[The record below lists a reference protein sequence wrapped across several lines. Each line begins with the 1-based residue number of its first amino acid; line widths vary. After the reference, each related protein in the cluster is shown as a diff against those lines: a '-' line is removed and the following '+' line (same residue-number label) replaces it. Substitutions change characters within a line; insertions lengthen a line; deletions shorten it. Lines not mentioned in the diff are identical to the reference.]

1 MHAAALFTFLTSS
14 YKRQAIAA
22 ASARIRAVMGKQSDS
37 LFQRAQEVIPGGV
50 NSPVRAFRG
59 VGGTPPFIE
68 MAQGSR
74 IFDADNLQYIDCV
87 GSWGPMILGHGHRYV
102 VEAVKK
108 AATRGFSFGAP
119 TAGEIE
125 LAEMV
130 VQAIPSI
137 EMLRLVNSGTEATMS
152 ALRLARAATGRNK
165 VMKFDGGYH
174 GHVDSLLVKAG
185 SGGAT
190 FNVPDSAGVPAEV
203 TKLTVSVAY
212 NDLEAVR
219 AAVDDDL
226 AAIIVEPVA
235 GNMGCIPPAD
245 GFLQGLR
252 EICDANGSLLIFD
265 EVMTGFR
272 VAYGGAQALYGVKPD
287 ITTLGKII
295 GGGMPIGAYGAKA
308 DLMKLVSPLGPMY
321 QAGTLSGNPVAVAA
335 GKSTLS
341 VLKNSSIYADL
352 EERSGEFEAGVRAA
366 AEKHNVPV
374 TFNRVGSMW
383 TLFFNDGPV
392 TDFESANRSD
402 RDKFARFFHLML
414 GEGVYLPPSQLEAAF
429 FSAAHA
435 KKDISQLIER
445 ADRVLKKIA
454 WEFEK

>member
-1 MHAAALFTFLTSS
+1 
-14 YKRQAIAA
+14 
-22 ASARIRAVMGKQSDS
+22 MGKQSEA

-59 VGGTPPFIE
+59 VGGAPLFID

-74 IFDADNLQYIDCV
+74 IFDVDNLQYIDCV
-87 GSWGPMILGHGHRYV
+87 GSWGPMILGHCHRYV

-108 AATRGFSFGAP
+108 AATRGSSFGAP
-119 TAGEIE
+119 TLGEIE

-130 VQAIPSI
+130 IQAVPSM
-137 EMLRLVNSGTEATMS
+137 EMLRLVSSGTEATMS
-152 ALRLARAATGRNK
+152 ALRLARAATGRKK

-190 FNVPDSAGVPAEV
+190 FNNPDSAGVPEEV

-219 AAVDDDL
+219 AAMDDDV

-235 GNMGCIPPAD
+235 GNMGCVPPAP
-245 GFLQGLR
+245 GFLEGLR
-252 EICDANGSLLIFD
+252 QICDERGALLILD

-272 VAYGGAQALYGVKPD
+272 VAYGGAQQLYGIKPD

-295 GGGMPIGAYGAKA
+295 GGGMPIGAYGASRE
-308 DLMKLVSPLGPMY
+308 LMQLVSPLGPMY

-335 GKSTLS
+335 GRATLG

-352 EERSGEFEAGVRAA
+352 EERSGEFEKGVKAA
-366 AEKHNVPV
+366 AEKHGVAV
-374 TFNRVGSMW
+374 TMNRVGSMW
-383 TLFFNDGPV
+383 TIFFNDGPV
-392 TDFESANRSD
+392 TDFESANRSN
-402 RDKFARFFHLML
+402 REKFARFFHLML

-435 KKDISQLIER
+435 KKDITQMIER
-445 ADRVLKKIA
+445 VDRVLKKIA
-454 WEFEK
+454 WEFEQ

>member
-1 MHAAALFTFLTSS
+1 LG
-14 YKRQAIAA
+14 Q
-22 ASARIRAVMGKQSDS
+22 
-37 LFQRAQEVIPGGV
+37 GG
-50 NSPVRAFRG
+50 
-59 VGGTPPFIE
+59 
-68 MAQGSR
+68 R

-125 LAEMV
+125 LAEMI

-137 EMLRLVNSGTEATMS
+137 EMIRLVNSGTEATMS

-165 VMKFDGGYH
+165 IIKFDGGYH

-190 FNVPDSAGVPAEV
+190 FNLPDSAGIPAEV
-203 TKLTVSVAY
+203 TKLTISVPY

-219 AAVDDDL
+219 AAIDDDL

-252 EICDANGSLLIFD
+252 DICDKNGSLLILD

-272 VAYGGAQALYGVKPD
+272 VSYGGAQALYNIKPD

-295 GGGMPIGAYGAKA
+295 GGGMPIGAYGGRA

-321 QAGTLSGNPVAVAA
+321 QAGTLSGNPIAVAA

-352 EERSGEFEAGVRAA
+352 EERSAEFAFGVTSAA
-366 AEKHNVPV
+366 SKHGVSV
-374 TFNRVGSMW
+374 TLNRVGSMW
-383 TLFFNDGPV
+383 TLFFTEGPV
-392 TDFESANRSD
+392 FDFTSANTSD

-435 KKDISQLIER
+435 KKDILQLIER
-445 ADRVLKKIA
+445 ADRSLKKVA
-454 WEFEK
+454 WDFEK

>member
-1 MHAAALFTFLTSS
+1 MAKHSEA
-14 YKRQAIAA
+14 
-22 ASARIRAVMGKQSDS
+22 

-59 VGGTPPFIE
+59 VGGAPLFIE

-87 GSWGPMILGHGHRYV
+87 GSWGPMILGHCHRYV

-119 TAGEIE
+119 TLGEIE

-130 VQAIPSI
+130 VQAVPSI

-152 ALRLARAATGRNK
+152 ALRLARAATGRKK

-185 SGGAT
+185 SGAAT
-190 FNVPDSAGVPAEV
+190 FNHPDSAGVPAEV
-203 TKLTVSVAY
+203 TNLTVSVPY
-212 NDLEAVR
+212 NDLQAVR
-219 AAVDDDL
+219 DAMDSDV

-235 GNMGCIPPAD
+235 GNMGCVPPAE

-252 EICDANGSLLIFD
+252 QICDEKGVLLILD

-272 VAYGGAQALYGVKPD
+272 VSYGGAQQLYGIKPD

-295 GGGMPIGAYGAKA
+295 GGGMPIGAYGASRK
-308 DLMKLVSPLGPMY
+308 LMEMVSPLGPMY

-335 GKSTLS
+335 GRATLS

-366 AEKHNVPV
+366 AEKHNVAV
-374 TFNRVGSMW
+374 TMNRVGSMW
-383 TLFFNDGPV
+383 TIFFNDGPV
-392 TDFESANRSD
+392 TDFESANRSN
-402 RDKFARFFHLML
+402 REKFARFFHLML

-435 KKDISQLIER
+435 KKDILQMIER
-445 ADRVLKKIA
+445 VDRVLKKIA

>member
-1 MHAAALFTFLTSS
+1 
-14 YKRQAIAA
+14 
-22 ASARIRAVMGKQSDS
+22 MGKNSDS
-37 LFQRAQEVIPGGV
+37 YFQRAQEIIPGGV

-68 MAQGSR
+68 QAQGSR

-119 TAGEIE
+119 TIGEVE
-125 LAEMV
+125 LAEMI
-130 VQAIPSI
+130 VQAMPSI

-165 VMKFDGGYH
+165 IVKFDGGYH

-212 NDLEAVR
+212 NNLDAVR
-219 AAVDDDL
+219 AVMDSEVAAV
-226 AAIIVEPVA
+226 IVEPVA
-235 GNMGCIPPAD
+235 GNMGVVPPAD
-245 GFLQGLR
+245 GFLKGLR
-252 EICDANGSLLIFD
+252 EICDQHGALLILD

-272 VAYGGAQALYGVKPD
+272 VAYSGAQSLYDVKPD
-287 ITTLGKII
+287 ITTLGKVI
-295 GGGMPIGAYGAKA
+295 GGGMPIGAYGGRR
-308 DLMKLVSPLGPMY
+308 DLMQLVSPLGPMY
-321 QAGTLSGNPVAVAA
+321 QAGTLSGNPIAVAA
-335 GKSTLS
+335 GKATLG
-341 VLKNSSIYADL
+341 VLKNSGIYSDL
-352 EERSGEFEAGVRAA
+352 EERSAEFQDGVRKA
-366 AEKHNVPV
+366 AEKHGVPI

-383 TLFFNDGPV
+383 TIFFTDGPV
-392 TDFESANRSD
+392 TDFESANRSN
-402 RDKFARFFHLML
+402 RDKFARFFHIML
-414 GEGVYLPPSQLEAAF
+414 SEGVYLPPSQLEAAF

-435 KKDISQLIER
+435 KKDILQLIER
-445 ADRVLKKIA
+445 ADRALKKVA
-454 WEFEK
+454 WDFDK

>member
-1 MHAAALFTFLTSS
+1 
-14 YKRQAIAA
+14 
-22 ASARIRAVMGKQSDS
+22 MGKQSEA
-37 LFQRAQEVIPGGV
+37 LFQRAQEIIPGGV
-50 NSPVRAFRG
+50 NSPVRAFRA

-68 MAQGSR
+68 QGQGSR
-74 IFDADNLQYIDCV
+74 VFDADNLQYIDCV

-102 VEAVKK
+102 VEAVKR

-119 TAGEIE
+119 TIGEVE

-130 VQAIPSI
+130 IAAVPSI
-137 EMLRLVNSGTEATMS
+137 EMLRLVNSGTEAAMS
-152 ALRLARAATGRNK
+152 ALRLARAVTGRK
-165 VMKFDGGYH
+165 KILKFDGGYH

-203 TKLTVSVAY
+203 TQLTVSVPY
-212 NDLEAVR
+212 NHLDAVTN
-219 AAVDDDL
+219 AFEEHGDDV

-235 GNMGCIPPAD
+235 GNMGCVPPAE

-252 EICDANGSLLIFD
+252 AICDERGSLLIFD

-272 VAYGGAQALYGVKPD
+272 VSYGGAQELYGVKPD

-295 GGGMPIGAYGAKA
+295 GGGMPIGAYGGSKKI
-308 DLMKLVSPLGPMY
+308 MQTVSPLGPMY

-335 GKSTLS
+335 GKSTLG
-341 VLKNSSIYADL
+341 VLKNSSIYRDL
-352 EERSGEFEAGVRAA
+352 EERSSEFEQGVRRA
-366 AEKHNVPV
+366 AEKHGVPI

-383 TLFFNDGPV
+383 TIFFTEGPV
-392 TDFESANRSD
+392 TDWESANKSN
-402 RDKFARFFHLML
+402 RDKFARFFHVML
-414 GEGVYLPPSQLEAAF
+414 AEGVYLPPSQMESAF

-435 KKDISQLIER
+435 KKDIQQLIDRAER
-445 ADRVLKKIA
+445 ALKKVA

>member
-1 MHAAALFTFLTSS
+1 
-14 YKRQAIAA
+14 
-22 ASARIRAVMGKQSDS
+22 MGKHSEA

-59 VGGTPPFIE
+59 VGGAPLFID

-108 AATRGFSFGAP
+108 AATRGFSYGAP

-130 VQAIPSI
+130 IQAVPSM
-137 EMLRLVNSGTEATMS
+137 EMVRLVNSGTEATMS
-152 ALRLARAATGRNK
+152 ALRLARAATGRSK
-165 VMKFDGGYH
+165 ILKFEGGYH

-190 FNVPDSAGVPAEV
+190 FNVPDSAGVPVE
-203 TKLTVSVAY
+203 LTNLTLIARY
-212 NDLEAVR
+212 NDLEDVR
-219 AAVDDDL
+219 EKMSGEV

-235 GNMGCIPPAD
+235 GNMGCIPPQP
-245 GFLQGLR
+245 GFLEGLR
-252 EICDANGSLLIFD
+252 ALCDEHGALLILD

-272 VAYGGAQALYGVKPD
+272 VAYGGAQQRFDIRPD

-295 GGGMPIGAYGAKA
+295 GGGMPIGAYGAPRK
-308 DLMKLVSPLGPMY
+308 LMELVSPIGPMY

-335 GKSTLS
+335 GRATLS
-341 VLKNSSIYADL
+341 VLRNSSIYDDL
-352 EERSGEFEAGVRAA
+352 EERSAEFEQGVLAA
-366 AEKHNVPV
+366 ADKHNVPL
-374 TFNRVGSMW
+374 TMNRVGSMW
-383 TLFFNDGPV
+383 TIFFTEGPV
-392 TDFESANRSD
+392 TDFDSANQSNRE
-402 RDKFARFFHLML
+402 KFARFFHLML

-435 KKDISQLIER
+435 KKDISQMVER
-445 ADRVLKKIA
+445 VDRVLKKLA
-454 WEFEK
+454 WEFGS

>member
-1 MHAAALFTFLTSS
+1 MAKNSET
-14 YKRQAIAA
+14 Y
-22 ASARIRAVMGKQSDS
+22 
-37 LFQRAQEVIPGGV
+37 FQRAQEIIPGGV

-68 MAQGSR
+68 QAQGSR
-74 IFDADNLQYIDCV
+74 IFDADNLLYIDCV

-119 TAGEIE
+119 TYAEVE

-130 VQAIPSI
+130 VQAMPSI

-165 VMKFDGGYH
+165 IMKFDGGYH

-185 SGGAT
+185 SGSAT
-190 FNVPDSAGVPAEV
+190 FNVPDSAGVPADV
-203 TKLTVSVAY
+203 TKLTISVRY
-212 NDLEAVR
+212 NDLDAVR
-219 AAVDDDL
+219 GAIDNDV

-235 GNMGCIPPAD
+235 GNMGCVPPAD

-252 EICDANGSLLIFD
+252 EICDRGGALLIFD

-272 VAYGGAQALYGVKPD
+272 VAYSGAQSLYNVKPD
-287 ITTLGKII
+287 ITTLGKVI
-295 GGGMPIGAYGAKA
+295 GGGMPIGAYGGRKE
-308 DLMKLVSPLGPMY
+308 LMQLVSPLGPMY
-321 QAGTLSGNPVAVAA
+321 QAGTLSGNPIAVAA
-335 GKSTLS
+335 GKATLG
-341 VLKNSSIYADL
+341 VLKNSSIYNDL
-352 EERSGEFEAGVRAA
+352 EERSAEFEDGVRRA
-366 AEKHNVPV
+366 AEKHGVPIA
-374 TFNRVGSMW
+374 FNRVGSMW
-383 TLFFNDGPV
+383 TMFFTDAPV
-392 TDFESANRSD
+392 TDFDSANRSN
-402 RDKFARFFHLML
+402 REKFARFFHLML

-435 KKDISQLIER
+435 KKDILQLIER
-445 ADRVLKKIA
+445 VDRALKKVA

>member
-1 MHAAALFTFLTSS
+1 
-14 YKRQAIAA
+14 
-22 ASARIRAVMGKQSDS
+22 MGKQSDAF
-37 LFQRAQEVIPGGV
+37 FQRAQAVIPGGV

-108 AATRGFSFGAP
+108 AATKGFSFGAP
-119 TAGEIE
+119 TIGEVE

-130 VQAIPSI
+130 IAAFPSI

-165 VMKFDGGYH
+165 IMKFDGGYH

-203 TKLTVSVAY
+203 TKLTISVPY

-219 AAVDDDL
+219 AAMDDQV

-235 GNMGCIPPAD
+235 GNMGCVPPSE

-252 EICDANGSLLIFD
+252 KICDERGALLILD

-272 VAYGGAQALYGVKPD
+272 VAYGGAQSLYNVRPD

-295 GGGMPIGAYGAKA
+295 GGGMPIGAYGASRK
-308 DLMKLVSPLGPMY
+308 LMEMVSPLGPVY

-335 GKSTLS
+335 GRATLG
-341 VLKNSSIYADL
+341 VLKNSSIYQDL
-352 EERSGEFEAGVRAA
+352 EERTAEFEDGVRRSAQ
-366 AEKHNVPV
+366 KHGVPIQ
-374 TFNRVGSMW
+374 FNRVGSMW
-383 TLFFNDGPV
+383 TIFFADSMV
-392 TDFESANRSD
+392 TDFESANRSN
-402 RDKFARFFHLML
+402 RDKFARFFHVML
-414 GEGVYLPPSQLEAAF
+414 AEGVYLPPSQMEAAF

-435 KKDISQLIER
+435 KKDILQLIQR
-445 ADRVLKKIA
+445 ADRGLKKVA

>member
-1 MHAAALFTFLTSS
+1 
-14 YKRQAIAA
+14 
-22 ASARIRAVMGKQSDS
+22 MGKNSES
-37 LFQRAQEVIPGGV
+37 LFQRAQEIIPGGV
-50 NSPVRAFRG
+50 NSPVRAFKA
-59 VGGTPPFIE
+59 VGGTPRFIE
-68 MAQGSR
+68 QAQGSR

-119 TAGEIE
+119 TVGEIE
-125 LAEMV
+125 LAEMI
-130 VQAIPSI
+130 VQAMPSI
-137 EMLRLVNSGTEATMS
+137 EMVRLVNSGTEAAMS
-152 ALRLARAATGRNK
+152 ALRLARAATGRK
-165 VMKFDGGYH
+165 KILKFDGGYH
-174 GHVDSLLVKAG
+174 GHVDSLLVRAG

-203 TKLTVSVAY
+203 TQLTVSVPY
-212 NDLEAVR
+212 NHLDAVTN
-219 AAVDDDL
+219 AMDEHGDDV

-235 GNMGCIPPAD
+235 GNMGCVPPRE

-252 EICDANGSLLIFD
+252 AICDERGALLIFD

-272 VAYGGAQALYGVKPD
+272 VGYSGAQALYDVRPD

-295 GGGMPIGAYGAKA
+295 GGGMPIGAYGGRR
-308 DLMKLVSPLGPMY
+308 DLMQLVSPLGPMY

-341 VLKNSSIYADL
+341 VLKNSSIYTDL
-352 EERSGEFEAGVRAA
+352 EERSAEFEAGVKRAA
-366 AEKHNVPV
+366 DKHGVPI

-383 TLFFNDGPV
+383 TMFFTEGPV
-392 TDFESANRSD
+392 VDYESANRSN
-402 RDKFARFFHLML
+402 RDKFARFFHVML
-414 GEGVYLPPSQLEAAF
+414 SEGVYLPPSQLEAAF

-435 KKDISQLIER
+435 KKDILQLIER
-445 ADRVLKKIA
+445 AERALKKVA
-454 WEFEK
+454 WDFEK

>member
-1 MHAAALFTFLTSS
+1 
-14 YKRQAIAA
+14 
-22 ASARIRAVMGKQSDS
+22 MGKQSEAY
-37 LFQRAQEVIPGGV
+37 FQRAQEVIPGGV
-50 NSPVRAFRG
+50 NSPVRAFRA
-59 VGGTPPFIE
+59 VGGTPRFIE
-68 MAQGSR
+68 QAQGSR
-74 IFDADNLQYIDCV
+74 MFDVDNLQYIDCV

-119 TAGEIE
+119 TLAEVE

-130 VQAIPSI
+130 VQAMPSI

-165 VMKFDGGYH
+165 IMKFDGGYH

-185 SGGAT
+185 SGAAT

-212 NDLEAVR
+212 NNLDAVR
-219 AAVDDDL
+219 AAMDSDI

-235 GNMGCIPPAD
+235 GNMGCVPPAD

-252 EICDANGSLLIFD
+252 EITYRNGSLLIFD

-272 VAYGGAQALYGVKPD
+272 VAYGGAQSLYNVKPD

-295 GGGMPIGAYGAKA
+295 GGGMPIGAYGGRR
-308 DLMKLVSPLGPMY
+308 DLMQLVSPLGPMY
-321 QAGTLSGNPVAVAA
+321 QAGTLSGNPIAVSA
-335 GKSTLS
+335 GKATLG
-341 VLKNSSIYADL
+341 VLKNSSIYQDL
-352 EERSGEFEAGVRAA
+352 EERSAEFETGARRA
-366 AEKHNVPV
+366 AEKHGVPM

-383 TLFFNDGPV
+383 TMFFTEGPV
-392 TDFESANRSD
+392 TDFASANKSN
-402 RDKFARFFHLML
+402 RDAYARFFHVML
-414 GEGVYLPPSQLEAAF
+414 AEGVYLPPSQLEAAF

-435 KKDISQLIER
+435 KKDILQIIER
-445 ADRVLKKIA
+445 AERALKKVA
-454 WEFEK
+454 WDFEK

>member
-1 MHAAALFTFLTSS
+1 
-14 YKRQAIAA
+14 
-22 ASARIRAVMGKQSDS
+22 MGKQSDS

-125 LAEMV
+125 LAEMI
-130 VQAIPSI
+130 VQALPSI
-137 EMLRLVNSGTEATMS
+137 EMVRLVNSGTEATMS
-152 ALRLARAATGRNK
+152 ALRLARAATGRKK
-165 VMKFDGGYH
+165 VLKFDGGYH

-185 SGGAT
+185 SGAAT
-190 FNVPDSAGVPAEV
+190 FNVPDSAGVPSELAE
-203 TKLTVSVAY
+203 LTLIAKY
-212 NDLEAVR
+212 NDLEDVR
-219 AAVDDDL
+219 KQMSAEV

-235 GNMGCIPPAD
+235 GNMGCIPPAA
-245 GFLQGLR
+245 GFLEGLR
-252 EICDANGSLLIFD
+252 ELCDQHGALLILD

-272 VAYGGAQALYGVKPD
+272 VAYGGAQERYGIRPD

-295 GGGMPIGAYGAKA
+295 GGGMPIGAYGASRKI
-308 DLMKLVSPLGPMY
+308 MELVSPLGPMY
-321 QAGTLSGNPVAVAA
+321 QAGTLSGNPVAVASGRA
-335 GKSTLS
+335 TLS
-341 VLKNSSIYADL
+341 VLKNSSIYEDL
-352 EERSGEFEAGVRAA
+352 EERSAEFETGVRKA
-366 AEKHNVPV
+366 AEKHAVPI

-383 TLFFNDGPV
+383 TLFFTEGPV
-392 TDFESANRSD
+392 TDFDSANTSNRE
-402 RDKFARFFHLML
+402 KFSRFFHLML

-435 KKDISQLIER
+435 KKDILQLIER
-445 ADRVLKKIA
+445 VDRVLKKIA
-454 WEFEK
+454 WEFGS